1 MARILI
7 VDDDAA
13 LRDTLAAAVADLG
26 HLTLEAGDGAEA
38 LAMIQA
44 GSADAVILDLRMAG
58 MEGLE
63 VLRRLQGSHP
73 PPITVL
79 TAHATA
85 ANTIEAMRLGAVDHL
100 TKPITQAELKRAIET
115 MLMSHVTAG
124 PIARRDLEPDEFVG
138 SSAALRSV
146 QKAIGRLADS
156 DTTILISG
164 ETGTGKELVARA
176 IHSHGRRGKKPFIAV
191 NCAAIPRDL
200 LESELFG
207 HVRGAFTGATG
218 DRAGAFRDADAG
230 ILFLDEVGDMDL
242 AMQAKILRVLQ
253 DGIVT
258 PVGGRPVKVDVRI
271 IAATNR
277 NLEQRVHEGVFRED
291 LFYRLNVVPVHLP
304 PLRERIADIVPLAE
318 HFLRRAR
325 GPGLGPAAAA
335 VLLRYEWPGNVREL
349 KNAMQRA
356 TALVR
361 TPMLAE
367 SDFSFLASAPRSP
380 KTIDWPEEDLASALA
395 RLEEMLIRRALDR
408 CQGNRA
414 EAARMLGIR
423 RQHLYSRLERYGIVS
438 AERTDDVP
446 FADTNENG
454 AR

>member
-1 MARILI
+1 M
-7 VDDDAA
+7 
-13 LRDTLAAAVADLG
+13 
-26 HLTLEAGDGAEA
+26 
-38 LAMIQA
+38 
-44 GSADAVILDLRMAG
+44 
-58 MEGLE
+58 
-63 VLRRLQGSHP
+63 
-73 PPITVL
+73 
-79 TAHATA
+79 
-85 ANTIEAMRLGAVDHL
+85 
-100 TKPITQAELKRAIET
+100 
-115 MLMSHVTAG
+115 
-124 PIARRDLEPDEFVG
+124 
-138 SSAALRSV
+138 
-146 QKAIGRLADS
+146 
-156 DTTILISG
+156 ISG

-446 FADTNENG
+446 FADTNGNG

>member
-26 HLTLEAGDGAEA
+26 HVTSEAGGGAEA

-63 VLRRLQGSHP
+63 VLRRLQGSGP

-85 ANTIEAMRLGAVDHL
+85 ANTIEAIRLGAADHL
-100 TKPITQAELKRAIET
+100 TKPISQAELKRVIET
-115 MLMSHVTAG
+115 MLMSRVTAG
-124 PIARRDLEPDEFVG
+124 PITHGDGEPDEFVG

-146 QKAIGRLADS
+146 QKAIGRLADA
-156 DTTILISG
+156 DTTVLIGG

-176 IHSHGRRGKKPFIAV
+176 IHSHGRRGNKPFIAV

-253 DGIVT
+253 DGVVT
-258 PVGGRPVKVDVRI
+258 PVGGRAVKVDVRI

-318 HFLRRAR
+318 HFLRQAR

-335 VLLRYEWPGNVREL
+335 ALLRYEWPGNVREL

-361 TPMLAE
+361 TPMLTE
-367 SDFSFLASAPRSP
+367 SDFSFLASTPKSP

>member
-1 MARILI
+1 
-7 VDDDAA
+7 
-13 LRDTLAAAVADLG
+13 
-26 HLTLEAGDGAEA
+26 
-38 LAMIQA
+38 
-44 GSADAVILDLRMAG
+44 
-58 MEGLE
+58 
-63 VLRRLQGSHP
+63 
-73 PPITVL
+73 
-79 TAHATA
+79 
-85 ANTIEAMRLGAVDHL
+85 MRLGAVDHL
-100 TKPITQAELKRAIET
+100 TKPISQAELKRVIGT
-115 MLMSHVTAG
+115 MLASRAHTGLVAHG
-124 PIARRDLEPDEFVG
+124 DQEPDEFVG

-146 QKAIGRLADS
+146 QKAIGRLADA
-156 DTTILISG
+156 DTTVLISG
-164 ETGTGKELVARA
+164 ETGTGKELVAHA
-176 IHSHGRRGKKPFIAV
+176 IHGHGRRGKKPFVAV

-218 DRAGAFRDADAG
+218 DRAGAFRDADTG
-230 ILFLDEVGDMDL
+230 VLFLDEVGDMDL

-253 DGIVT
+253 DGVVT

-325 GPGLGPAAAA
+325 GPSLGPEAAAA
-335 VLLRYEWPGNVREL
+335 LLRYEWPGNVREL

-361 TPMLAE
+361 RPLLTE
-367 SDFSFLASAPRSP
+367 SDFSFLASTPESP
-380 KTIDWPEEDLASALA
+380 KTIDWPDEDLASALA

-414 EAARMLGIR
+414 EAERMLGIR

-446 FADTNENG
+446 SADTIENG

>member
-1 MARILI
+1 MAKILI
-7 VDDDAA
+7 IDDDAA
-13 LRDTLAAAVADLG
+13 MRDALATAVADLG
-26 HLTLEAGDGAEA
+26 HVTSEAGDGIEA
-38 LAMIQA
+38 LAMIKS

-58 MEGLE
+58 MDGLE
-63 VLRRLQGSHP
+63 VMRRLQGSHP

-100 TKPITQAELKRAIET
+100 TKPISQAELKRVIDT
-115 MLMSHVTAG
+115 MLVSREIAG
-124 PIARRDLEPDEFVG
+124 PIARGDQEPDEFVG

-146 QKAIGRLADS
+146 QKAIGRLADA
-156 DTTILISG
+156 DTTVLLSG
-164 ETGTGKELVARA
+164 ETGTGKELVAGA
-176 IHSHGRRGKKPFIAV
+176 IHNHGRRGKKPFVAV

-218 DRAGAFRDADAG
+218 DRAGAFRDAHG
-230 ILFLDEVGDMDL
+230 GVLFLDEVGDMDL

-253 DGIVT
+253 DGMVT
-258 PVGGRPVKVDVRI
+258 PVGGRPTKVDVRI
-271 IAATNR
+271 IAATHR
-277 NLEQRVHEGVFRED
+277 NLEQRVREGVFRED

-318 HFLRRAR
+318 HFLRQAR
-325 GPGLGPAAAA
+325 GPGLGPEAAAA
-335 VLLRYEWPGNVREL
+335 LLRHGWPGNVREL

-356 TALVR
+356 SALVR
-361 TPMLAE
+361 APLLTE
-367 SDFSFLASAPRSP
+367 SDFSFLGSTPAPP
-380 KTIDWPEEDLASALA
+380 KTVDWPDEDLASALA

-446 FADTNENG
+446 SADTIEDG